1 MEEIISVE
9 ARSIGDSIEIV
20 RQIRL
25 YCKDDELAIV
35 APMPNGD
42 LLIGKEEADGRVRQ
56 ARYIAYNYSFM
67 LKRSDGRFIFTIA
80 LLALSCIFAITF
92 LADSFY
98 YILGVILFIFF
109 MTLLREAGKKAHKE
123 KLKENVAKIC
133 ENTFG

>member
-1 MEEIISVE
+1 MEEIMSIE
-9 ARSIGDSIEIV
+9 AQAIRDSMEIV
-20 RQIRL
+20 RQTRL
-25 YCKDDELAIV
+25 YCKDDEVAIV

-42 LLIGKEEADGRVRQ
+42 LLIAKEEEDGRVRQ
-56 ARYIAYNYSFM
+56 VRYIAYNYSFM
-67 LKRSDGRFIFTIA
+67 LKRSDGRFFSAVA
-80 LLALSCIFAITF
+80 LLALSCIFSLTY

-98 YILGVILFIFF
+98 YILGVVIFIFF

>member
-1 MEEIISVE
+1 MEEIISIE

-20 RQIRL
+20 RQTRL
-25 YCKDDELAIV
+25 YCKDDEIAIV

-42 LLIGKEEADGRVRQ
+42 LLIGKEEEDGRVRQ

-67 LKRSDGRFIFTIA
+67 LKRSDGRFFSAIA
-80 LLALSCIFAITF
+80 LLALSCIFSLTY

-98 YILGVILFIFF
+98 YILGVVIFILF

-123 KLKENVAKIC
+123 ILRERVKKIC
-133 ENTFG
+133 QDTFG

>member
-1 MEEIISVE
+1 MEEIISFE
-9 ARSIGDSIEIV
+9 AQAIRDSLEIV

-67 LKRSDGRFIFTIA
+67 LKRSDGRFFYAVA
-80 LLALSCIFAITF
+80 LLVLSCIFAITF

-123 KLKENVAKIC
+123 ILREKVKKIC
-133 ENTFG
+133 QDTFG